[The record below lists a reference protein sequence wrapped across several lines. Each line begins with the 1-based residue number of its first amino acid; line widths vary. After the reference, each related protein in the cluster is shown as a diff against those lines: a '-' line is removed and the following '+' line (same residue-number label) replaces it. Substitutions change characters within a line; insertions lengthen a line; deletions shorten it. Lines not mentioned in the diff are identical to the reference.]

1 MQGTWRGL
9 EVAIKRVI
17 LQVLGEAGSQEK
29 LRTALREA
37 AINSALNHP
46 NVVSTYTYNMQ
57 RMGEMQVGLDAA
69 VNLPCSC
76 TYLHPYPSCP
86 KQSLW
91 GASFSFPS
99 AESLPSFLTPFYP
112 LPSSLSPFSRVVT
125 ASWTGR

>member
-69 VNLPCSC
+69 ARHPGSC
-76 TYLHPYPSCP
+76 KSPVLLFMST
-86 KQSLW
+86 
-91 GASFSFPS
+91 
-99 AESLPSFLTPFYP
+99 SLPI
-112 LPSSLSPFSRVVT
+112 LP
-125 ASWTGR
+125 